1 MAKKEF
7 MFRGKTLD
15 EIASLSEAEFS
26 KLITA
31 RERRTIKRGYNDTAK
46 IAISKLKN
54 KRTVKTHSR
63 EIIITPDMI
72 GKSVSVHK
80 GNGYTEITITED
92 MMGHRFGEFVMCNK
106 KVTHG
111 KAGLGATGGS
121 KTETR
126 K

>member
-1 MAKKEF
+1 

-15 EIASLSEAEFS
+15 EVGSMSEAEFS
-26 KLITA
+26 KLISA
-31 RERRTIKRGYNDTAK
+31 RERRTIKRGYNQTAK
-46 IAISKLKN
+46 LSISKLKN

-63 EIIITPDMI
+63 EIVITPDMI
-72 GKSVSVHK
+72 GKSVNVHK
-80 GNGYTEITITED
+80 GNGYTEINITED
-92 MMGHRFGEFVMCNK
+92 MMGHRFGEFVMCSK
-106 KVTHG
+106 KVVHG